1 MTAISFTVEKS
12 VCTISINLPA
22 KRNAVNGPVAAELRA
37 AFERFEADDALH
49 VAVLTGS
56 GGHFCSGADLAAV
69 ADPALRNELDPQGGG
84 SGPMGPTRMALKK
97 PLIAAINGHAGP
109 SWRGF
114 GLVHLLV
121 PFTLV
126 MLALAFVALARRN
139 LAGHKS
145 LMQKLYIG
153 SCVVAGGFTLLP
165 GRLLGHWLWSSLGV
179 L

>member
-1 MTAISFTVEKS
+1 MDTLQSPVIAIHLASALAATAI
-12 VCTISINLPA
+12 
-22 KRNAVNGPVAAELRA
+22 GPVALWARMGAEKRPRLHRA
-37 AFERFEADDALH
+37 AGYAWVVLMLTT
-49 VAVLTGS
+49 AVS
-56 GGHFCSGADLAAV
+56 AV
-69 ADPALRNELDPQGGG
+69 FISAQ
-84 SGPMGPTRMALKK
+84 
-97 PLIAAINGHAGP
+97 AGP